1 MSNDVEMKACKI
13 MEYEKDDDGN
23 EIYTVV
29 GIEFCYDEDDYF
41 HILTG
46 DLVGEIIP
54 MIGTPEVEQFGFA
67 GRSYDQT
74 FLLDVFHTCNLEQAR
89 SEFEKMYVGRKYLLS
104 DNKIH
109 ILEEINKKDEEK
121 PKFCFDKNID
131 EIIDKVKKS
140 VISQDEAVKKIAT
153 TIYTNQNVFNSD
165 ILSKEEK
172 FQSKN
177 NILIVGESGCGKTE
191 IIRQIT
197 SILNVPYIIVTANDY
212 TVSGYVGKD
221 VDSIIMDLMDKTDD
235 DEERA
240 KKAIVIVD
248 EIDKI
253 GSYDKDIGSI
263 ATDGVQKALLK
274 MVEGAEISV
283 VSDKMTQEN
292 FFFDTSNL
300 TFVFLGAF
308 SEIFE
313 KREKPKRMLGFEQ
326 SSNDKTIVKQENITR
341 EELIKYGFIKEFL
354 GRIPVIVQLNSLNE
368 DDYKKIMI
376 DSDLSLLKLKTKYY
390 KAMGVDL
397 TYDDEFIN
405 DIARKVVNEKC
416 GARGIKAVLSNI
428 FEELDYEIL
437 QGDLKE
443 IKLEKDKIVRV
454 RKEGI

>member
-1 MSNDVEMKACKI
+1 MAKDVEMKVCKI
-13 MEYEKDDDGN
+13 MEYEKDKEGN

-29 GIEFCYDEDDYF
+29 GIEFCHDEEDYY

-46 DLVGEIIP
+46 DFVGEIIP
-54 MIGTPEVEQFGFA
+54 AIGTPEVKQFGFA
-67 GRSYDQT
+67 GLSYDQT

-109 ILEEINKKDEEK
+109 ILEEINEKDDEK

-326 SSNDKTIVKQENITR
+326 SSNDKKIVKQENITR

-390 KAMGVDL
+390 NAMGVDL

-437 QGDLKE
+437 QGNLKE
-443 IKLEKDKIVRV
+443 IKLEKDKVIRV
-454 RKEGI
+454 RK